1 MMNYWGKVMKYKI
14 GQTVKVKNGVLC
26 PDDSEF
32 NLSGWTGRIIELV
45 EDEEPTVCIEFDSV
59 TLKNM
64 PEKYV
69 KKSEQEGLDWSKIYL
84 YETEVEPTKSR
95 DTEQDAKNVRNE
107 IKKRF
112 EWIGI
117 GTEGELIQSVINS
130 AESFKEWDA
139 LKAWKKYLEKDLQ
152 FPFETFIHEN
162 WGRGPLNEGD
172 ILKVFRIEL
181 VDDHYGIIVA
191 CRKERKRYDF
201 PLVDLKVTE
210 EKSINADIIEAYRT
224 WFANRH

>member
-1 MMNYWGKVMKYKI
+1 MKFKI

-32 NLSGWTGRIIELV
+32 DLSGWTGRIIDLV
-45 EDEEPTVCIEFDSV
+45 EDEEPTIGIEFDSI
-59 TLKNM
+59 TLKSM
-64 PEKYV
+64 PEKFI
-69 KKSEQEGLDWSKIYL
+69 KKSEQEDLDWSRIYL
-84 YETEVEPTKSR
+84 DVNDVERTKSR
-95 DTEQDAKNVRNE
+95 DTEQEAKIVRNE
-107 IKKRF
+107 IKKHF

-117 GTEGELIQSVINS
+117 GSGGELIQSVINS

-139 LKAWKKYLEKDLQ
+139 LKAWEKYLEENLQ
-152 FPFETFIHEN
+152 FPFETLIHEYQ
-162 WGRGPLNEGD
+162 GRGPLNEGD
-172 ILKVFRIEL
+172 KLKVFGIEL

-210 EKSINADIIEAYRT
+210 KKSINSNIIEAYRT
-224 WFANRH
+224 WFANRY

>member
-1 MMNYWGKVMKYKI
+1 MEYKI

-45 EDEEPTVCIEFDSV
+45 EDEEPTVFIEFDSV
-59 TLKNM
+59 TLTNM

-69 KKSEQEGLDWSKIYL
+69 KKSEQEGLDWSEIYL
-84 YETEVEPTKSR
+84 DVNDVEPTKSR

-107 IKKRF
+107 IKKRY

-117 GTEGELIQSVINS
+117 GSEGELIQSVINS

-139 LKAWKKYLEKDLQ
+139 LKAWGKYLEKNLQ
-152 FPFETFIHEN
+152 FPFETFIHEYQ
-162 WGRGPLNEGD
+162 GRGPLNEGD
-172 ILKVFRIEL
+172 KLKVFGIEL

-191 CRKERKRYDF
+191 CRKERKRHDF

-210 EKSINADIIEAYRT
+210 KKSINSDIIEAYQT

>member
-1 MMNYWGKVMKYKI
+1 MKFKI

-32 NLSGWTGRIIELV
+32 DLSGWTGRIIDLV
-45 EDEEPTVCIEFDSV
+45 EDEEPTIGIEFDSI
-59 TLKNM
+59 TLKDM

-69 KKSEQEGLDWSKIYL
+69 KKSEQEGLDWSRIYL
-84 YETEVEPTKSR
+84 DVNDVERTESR
-95 DTEQDAKNVRNE
+95 DTEKDAKNARKE
-107 IKKRF
+107 INKRF

-117 GTEGELIQSVINS
+117 GSEGELIQSVINS
-130 AESFKEWDA
+130 AESYKEWDA
-139 LKAWKKYLEKDLQ
+139 LKAWKKYLEKNLQ
-152 FPFETFIHEN
+152 FPFVTFIHET

-172 ILKVFRIEL
+172 ILKVFGIEL

-210 EKSINADIIEAYRT
+210 KKSINSNIIEAYRT
-224 WFANRH
+224 WFANRY

>member
-1 MMNYWGKVMKYKI
+1 MKFKI
-14 GQTVKVKNGVLC
+14 GQTVKIKNGVLC

-32 NLSGWTGRIIELV
+32 DLSGWTGRIIDLV
-45 EDEEPTVCIEFDSV
+45 EDEEPTIGIEFDSI
-59 TLKNM
+59 TLKDM
-64 PEKYV
+64 PEKFI
-69 KKSEQEGLDWSKIYL
+69 KKSEQEGLDWYRIYL
-84 YETEVEPTKSR
+84 DVNDVKRTKSR
-95 DTEQDAKNVRNE
+95 DKEQEAKIVRNE

-117 GTEGELIQSVINS
+117 GSEGELIQSVINS

-139 LKAWKKYLEKDLQ
+139 LKAWEKYLEKNLQ
-152 FPFETFIHEN
+152 FPFETFIHEYQ
-162 WGRGPLNEGD
+162 GKGPLNEGD
-172 ILKVFRIEL
+172 KLKVFGIEL

-210 EKSINADIIEAYRT
+210 KKSINSNIIEAYRT
-224 WFANRH
+224 WFANRY

>member
-1 MMNYWGKVMKYKI
+1 MKFKI

-32 NLSGWTGRIIELV
+32 DLSGWTGRIIDLV
-45 EDEEPTVCIEFDSV
+45 EDEEPTVCIEFDSI

-64 PEKYV
+64 PEKFI
-69 KKSEQEGLDWSKIYL
+69 KKSEQEGLDWSRIYL
-84 YETEVEPTKSR
+84 DVNDVERTKSR
-95 DTEQDAKNVRNE
+95 DTEQEAKIVRNE
-107 IKKRF
+107 IKKHF

-117 GTEGELIQSVINS
+117 GSEGELIQSVINV

-139 LKAWKKYLEKDLQ
+139 LKAWEKYLEENLQ
-152 FPFETFIHEN
+152 FPFETLIHEYQE
-162 WGRGPLNEGD
+162 RGPLNEGD
-172 ILKVFRIEL
+172 KLKVFGIEL

-210 EKSINADIIEAYRT
+210 KKSINSNIIEAYRT
-224 WFANRH
+224 WFANRY

>member
-1 MMNYWGKVMKYKI
+1 MKFKI
-14 GQTVKVKNGVLC
+14 GQTVKVRNGVLC

-32 NLSGWTGRIIELV
+32 DLSGWTGRIIDLV
-45 EDEEPTVCIEFDSV
+45 EDEEPTIGIEFDSI
-59 TLKNM
+59 TLKSI
-64 PEKYV
+64 PEKFI

-84 YETEVEPTKSR
+84 DVNDVERTKSR
-95 DTEQDAKNVRNE
+95 DTEQEAKIVRNE
-107 IKKRF
+107 IKKHF

-117 GTEGELIQSVINS
+117 GSEGELIQSVINS

-139 LKAWKKYLEKDLQ
+139 SKAWEKYLEENLQ
-152 FPFETFIHEN
+152 FPFETLIHEYQE
-162 WGRGPLNEGD
+162 RGPLNEGD
-172 ILKVFRIEL
+172 KLKVFGIEL

-210 EKSINADIIEAYRT
+210 KKSINSNIIEAYRT
-224 WFANRH
+224 WFANRY

>member
-1 MMNYWGKVMKYKI
+1 MKYKI
-14 GQTVKVKNGVLC
+14 GQTVKVKTGVLC

-32 NLSGWTGRIIELV
+32 NLSDWTGRIIELD
-45 EDEEPTVCIEFDSV
+45 EDEEPTVCIDFDSI

-84 YETEVEPTKSR
+84 YETEVEPTKFR
-95 DTEQDAKNVRNE
+95 DTEQDTKNIRIE

-117 GTEGELIQSVINS
+117 GPEGELIQSVINS
-130 AESFKEWDA
+130 AESFKGWDV
-139 LKAWKKYLEKDLQ
+139 LKAWEKYLVKNLQ
-152 FPFETFIHEN
+152 FPFETVIHEYQ
-162 WGRGPLNEGD
+162 GRGPLNEGD
-172 ILKVFRIEL
+172 KLKVFGIEL

-210 EKSINADIIEAYRT
+210 KKSINSNIIEAYRT
-224 WFANRH
+224 WFANRY

>member
-1 MMNYWGKVMKYKI
+1 MKFKI

-32 NLSGWTGRIIELV
+32 DLSGWTGRIIDLV
-45 EDEEPTVCIEFDSV
+45 EDEEPTIGIEFDSI
-59 TLKNM
+59 TLKDM
-64 PEKYV
+64 PEKFI
-69 KKSEQEGLDWSKIYL
+69 KKSEQEGLDWYRIYL
-84 YETEVEPTKSR
+84 DVNDVKRTKSR
-95 DTEQDAKNVRNE
+95 DKEQEAKIVRNE

-117 GTEGELIQSVINS
+117 GSEGELIQSVINS

-139 LKAWKKYLEKDLQ
+139 LKAWEKYLEKNLQ
-152 FPFETFIHEN
+152 FPFETFIHEYQ
-162 WGRGPLNEGD
+162 GKGPLNEGD
-172 ILKVFRIEL
+172 KLKVFGIEL

-210 EKSINADIIEAYRT
+210 KKSINSDIIEAYRT
-224 WFANRH
+224 WFANRY

>member
-1 MMNYWGKVMKYKI
+1 MKYKI

-32 NLSGWTGRIIELV
+32 NLSGWTGRIIELD
-45 EDEEPTVCIEFDSV
+45 EDDEPTLGIEFDSI

-64 PEKYV
+64 PKKFI
-69 KKSEQEGLDWSKIYL
+69 KKSEQENLDWSRIYL
-84 YETEVEPTKSR
+84 DVNDVEPTKSR
-95 DTEQDAKNVRNE
+95 DTEQDAKTVRNE

-112 EWIGI
+112 EWIGVSS
-117 GTEGELIQSVINS
+117 EGELIQSVINS
-130 AESFKEWDA
+130 AESFKEWDV
-139 LKAWKKYLEKDLQ
+139 LKAWEKYLEKNLQ
-152 FPFETFIHEN
+152 FPFETVIHEY
-162 WGRGPLNEGD
+162 WGRGSLNEGD
-172 ILKVFRIEL
+172 ILKVFGIEL

-210 EKSINADIIEAYRT
+210 EKLKNTDIIEAYCT

>member
-1 MMNYWGKVMKYKI
+1 MKFKI
-14 GQTVKVKNGVLC
+14 GQNVKVKNGVLC

-32 NLSGWTGRIIELV
+32 DLSGWTGRIIDLE
-45 EDEEPTVCIEFDSV
+45 EGEEPTVFIEFDSI

-64 PEKYV
+64 PEKFV
-69 KKSEQEGLDWSKIYL
+69 KKSEQEGLDWSNIYL
-84 YETEVEPTKSR
+84 DVIEVEPTKSR
-95 DTEQDAKNVRNE
+95 DTEQDAKNIRNE

-117 GTEGELIQSVINS
+117 GSEGELIQSVINS
-130 AESFKEWDA
+130 AESYKEWDA
-139 LKAWKKYLEKDLQ
+139 LKAWEKYLEKNLQ
-152 FPFETFIHEN
+152 FPFETFIHEYQ
-162 WGRGPLNEGD
+162 GRGPLNEGD
-172 ILKVFRIEL
+172 KLKVFGIEL

-191 CRKERKRYDF
+191 CRKERKRHDF

-210 EKSINADIIEAYRT
+210 KKSINSDIIEAYQT

>member
-1 MMNYWGKVMKYKI
+1 MKFKI
-14 GQTVKVKNGVLC
+14 EQTVKVKNGVLC

-32 NLSGWTGRIIELV
+32 DLSGWTGRIIDLV
-45 EDEEPTVCIEFDSV
+45 EDEEPTIGIEFDSI
-59 TLKNM
+59 TLKDM
-64 PEKYV
+64 PEKFI
-69 KKSEQEGLDWSKIYL
+69 KKSEQEGLDWYRIYL
-84 YETEVEPTKSR
+84 DVNDVKRTKSR
-95 DTEQDAKNVRNE
+95 DKEQEAKIVRNE

-117 GTEGELIQSVINS
+117 GSEGELIQSVINS

-139 LKAWKKYLEKDLQ
+139 LKAWEKYLEKNLQ
-152 FPFETFIHEN
+152 FPFETFIHEYQ
-162 WGRGPLNEGD
+162 GRGPLNEGD
-172 ILKVFRIEL
+172 KLKVFGIEL

-210 EKSINADIIEAYRT
+210 KKSINSNIIEAYRT
-224 WFANRH
+224 WFANRY

>member
-1 MMNYWGKVMKYKI
+1 MKFKI
-14 GQTVKVKNGVLC
+14 GQTVKVKIGVLC

-32 NLSGWTGRIIELV
+32 NLSGWTGRIIDLV
-45 EDEEPTVCIEFDSV
+45 EDEEPTIGIEFDSI
-59 TLKNM
+59 TLKSI
-64 PEKYV
+64 PEKFI

-84 YETEVEPTKSR
+84 DVNDVERTKSR
-95 DTEQDAKNVRNE
+95 DTEQEAKIVRNE
-107 IKKRF
+107 IKKHF

-117 GTEGELIQSVINS
+117 GSGGELIQSVINS

-139 LKAWKKYLEKDLQ
+139 LKAWEKYLEENLQ
-152 FPFETFIHEN
+152 FPFETLIHEYQ
-162 WGRGPLNEGD
+162 GRGPLNEGD
-172 ILKVFRIEL
+172 KLKVFGIEL

-210 EKSINADIIEAYRT
+210 KKSINSNIIEAYRT
-224 WFANRH
+224 WFANRY

>member
-1 MMNYWGKVMKYKI
+1 MKFKI

-32 NLSGWTGRIIELV
+32 DLSGWTGRIIDLV
-45 EDEEPTVCIEFDSV
+45 EDEEPTIGIEFDSI
-59 TLKNM
+59 TLKSM
-64 PEKYV
+64 PEKFI
-69 KKSEQEGLDWSKIYL
+69 KKSEQEDLDWSRIYL
-84 YETEVEPTKSR
+84 DVNDVERTKSR
-95 DTEQDAKNVRNE
+95 DTEQEAKIVRNE
-107 IKKRF
+107 IKKHF

-117 GTEGELIQSVINS
+117 GSGGELIQSVINS

-139 LKAWKKYLEKDLQ
+139 LKAWEKYLEENLQ
-152 FPFETFIHEN
+152 FPFETLIHEYQ
-162 WGRGPLNEGD
+162 GRGPLKEGD
-172 ILKVFRIEL
+172 KLKVFGIEL

-210 EKSINADIIEAYRT
+210 KKSINSNIIEAYRT
-224 WFANRH
+224 WFANRY

>member
-1 MMNYWGKVMKYKI
+1 MKHKI

-32 NLSGWTGRIIELV
+32 NLSGWTGRIIELN
-45 EDEEPTVCIEFDSV
+45 ENYEPTVGIEFDSI

-69 KKSEQEGLDWSKIYL
+69 KKSEQEGLDWSEIYL
-84 YETEVEPTKSR
+84 DVNDVEPTKSR

-107 IKKRF
+107 IKKRY

-117 GTEGELIQSVINS
+117 GSEGELIQSVINS
-130 AESFKEWDA
+130 AESFKERDA
-139 LKAWKKYLEKDLQ
+139 LKAWGKYLEKNLQ
-152 FPFETFIHEN
+152 FPFETFIHEYQ
-162 WGRGPLNEGD
+162 GRGPLNEGD
-172 ILKVFRIEL
+172 KLKVFGIEL

-191 CRKERKRYDF
+191 CRKERKRHDF

-210 EKSINADIIEAYRT
+210 KKSINSDIIEAYQT

>member
-1 MMNYWGKVMKYKI
+1 MKFKI

-32 NLSGWTGRIIELV
+32 DLSGWTGRIIDLV
-45 EDEEPTVCIEFDSV
+45 EDEEPTIGIEFDSI
-59 TLKNM
+59 TLKDM
-64 PEKYV
+64 PEKFI
-69 KKSEQEGLDWSKIYL
+69 KKSEQEGLDWYRIYL
-84 YETEVEPTKSR
+84 DVNDVKRTKSR
-95 DTEQDAKNVRNE
+95 DKEQEAKIVRNE

-117 GTEGELIQSVINS
+117 GSEGELIQSVINS

-139 LKAWKKYLEKDLQ
+139 LKAWEKYLEENLQ
-152 FPFETFIHEN
+152 FPFETLIHEYQ
-162 WGRGPLNEGD
+162 GRGPLNEGD
-172 ILKVFRIEL
+172 KLKVFGIEL

-210 EKSINADIIEAYRT
+210 KKSINSNIIEAYRT
-224 WFANRH
+224 WFANRY

>member
-1 MMNYWGKVMKYKI
+1 MKYKI
-14 GQTVKVKNGVLC
+14 GQTVKVKTGVLC

-32 NLSGWTGRIIELV
+32 NLSDWTGRIIEL
-45 EDEEPTVCIEFDSV
+45 EEEEGEEPTVCIEFDSI

-64 PEKYV
+64 PEKFI
-69 KKSEQEGLDWSKIYL
+69 KKSEQEGLDWSKMYL
-84 YETEVEPTKSR
+84 DVNDVEPTKSR
-95 DTEQDAKNVRNE
+95 DTEQDAIKVRNE

-117 GTEGELIQSVINS
+117 GSEGELIQSVINS
-130 AESFKEWDA
+130 AESYREWDA
-139 LKAWKKYLEKDLQ
+139 LKAWEKYLEQNLQ
-152 FPFETFIHEN
+152 FPFETFIHEYQ
-162 WGRGPLNEGD
+162 GRGPLNEGD
-172 ILKVFRIEL
+172 KLKVFGIEL

-210 EKSINADIIEAYRT
+210 KKSINSNIIEAYRT
-224 WFANRH
+224 WFANRY

>member
-1 MMNYWGKVMKYKI
+1 MKFKI

-32 NLSGWTGRIIELV
+32 DLSGWTGRIIDLV
-45 EDEEPTVCIEFDSV
+45 EDEEPTIGIAFDSI
-59 TLKNM
+59 TLKDM
-64 PEKYV
+64 SEKYV
-69 KKSEQEGLDWSKIYL
+69 KKSEQEDLDWSKIYL
-84 YETEVEPTKSR
+84 YEREVEPTASR
-95 DTEQDAKNVRNE
+95 DTEQDTKNVRIE

-117 GTEGELIQSVINS
+117 GPEGELIQSVINS
-130 AESFKEWDA
+130 AESFKGWDVF
-139 LKAWKKYLEKDLQ
+139 KAWEKYLAKNLQ
-152 FPFETFIHEN
+152 FPFETVIHEYQ
-162 WGRGPLNEGD
+162 GRGPLNEGD
-172 ILKVFRIEL
+172 KLKVFGIEL

-191 CRKERKRYDF
+191 CRKGRKRYDF

-210 EKSINADIIEAYRT
+210 KKSINSDIIEAYRT

>member
-1 MMNYWGKVMKYKI
+1 MKFKI

-32 NLSGWTGRIIELV
+32 DLSGWTGRIIDLV
-45 EDEEPTVCIEFDSV
+45 EDEEPTIGIEFDSI
-59 TLKNM
+59 TLKSM
-64 PEKYV
+64 PEKFI
-69 KKSEQEGLDWSKIYL
+69 KKSEQEDLDWSRIYL
-84 YETEVEPTKSR
+84 DVNDVERTKSR
-95 DTEQDAKNVRNE
+95 DTEQEAKIVRNE
-107 IKKRF
+107 IKKHF

-117 GTEGELIQSVINS
+117 GSGGELIQSVINS

-139 LKAWKKYLEKDLQ
+139 FKAWEKYLEENLQ
-152 FPFETFIHEN
+152 FPFETLIHEYQ
-162 WGRGPLNEGD
+162 GRGPLNEGD
-172 ILKVFRIEL
+172 KLKVFGIEL

-210 EKSINADIIEAYRT
+210 KKSINSNIIEAYRT
-224 WFANRH
+224 WFANRY